1 MLILETLPAWFDKRK
16 RQNMEREKGYNYSI
30 PEDPGNLLVLSQS
43 FMQNLKKIKTLFI
56 VSKQGR

>member
-1 MLILETLPAWFDKRK
+1 MFSECIFWKHCQHGLTKEKRK

-43 FMQNLKKIKTLFI
+43 FMAI
-56 VSKQGR
+56 